1 MEDAVFQTWRSG
13 DTGVVRVT
21 GVLDFASAVRLRL
34 TLYRCCDAGVAD
46 IVVDLSRVRLM
57 DASSIS
63 VMSTLHHR
71 LAGNGGGLTVTGATR
86 LVLDVLEITGAAKD
100 LSAYRPVDPAL
111 LEPSGIPITGREVH
125 GRWGDG
131 VNDLAARMRYAP
143 APVDQVRLRDELIG
157 HCLPMAERLATRF
170 TGLGESAEDLR
181 QVAALALVMA
191 VDRFDPASGSDFA
204 AYATPT
210 IVGALK
216 RHFRDRGWAVRPPR
230 QIQEMRL
237 AVNRTRADLAQ
248 ELTRTPTVA
257 DIAGRLRTSESRV
270 VEAVGA
276 SAGYRAVSLDAPVG
290 ADPDAP
296 SLVDRL
302 GSTDTGFDHVTD
314 LETIKPLLAQLSDRE
329 QRIVAMRFL
338 DNRTQQEI
346 ADAVGISQMH
356 VSRLLTRILGRLRD
370 ELLSD

>member
-1 MEDAVFQTWRSG
+1 MEEAIFQTWRRG
-13 DTGVVRVT
+13 DTGVVRVA

-34 TLYRCCDAGVAD
+34 TLYHCCDAGVTD

-63 VMSTLHHR
+63 VLCTLHQR
-71 LAGNGGGLTVTGATR
+71 LARDGGGLVVTGAGR
-86 LVLDVLEITGAAKD
+86 LVLEVLEITGAAKE
-100 LSAYRPVDPAL
+100 LSAHRTVDPAL

-131 VNDLAARMRYAP
+131 VNDLAGRMRYA
-143 APVDQVRLRDELIG
+143 VDPLERARLRDGLIE
-157 HCLPMAERLATRF
+157 HCLPMAERLAARF
-170 TGLGESAEDLR
+170 AGLGEPTDDLR

-191 VDRFDPASGSDFA
+191 VDRFDPASGTDFA

-237 AVNRTRADLAQ
+237 AVNRTRAELAQ
-248 ELTRTPTVA
+248 ELTRTPTAA
-257 DIAGRLRTSESRV
+257 DIAVRLHTSERLV
-270 VEAVGA
+270 AEAVGA
-276 SAGYRAVSLDAPVG
+276 SAGYRAVSLDAPVST
-290 ADPDAP
+290 DPDAP
-296 SLVDRL
+296 SLAERL
-302 GSTDTGFDHVTD
+302 GGTDAGFDHVTD
-314 LETIKPLLAQLSDRE
+314 LESIKPLLARLSDRE
-329 QRIVAMRFL
+329 QKIVGMRFL

-346 ADAVGISQMH
+346 ADVLGISQMH

-370 ELLSD
+370 ELLGD